1 MQYKHIWSV
10 VALALLFTHASRAQE
25 KPRTNLQFNFTGSS
39 SWVTGI
45 NESEIIS
52 SVFRLDP
59 AFGLTG
65 RTAARPKLGIRYGA
79 YFARTSARYT
89 INVPL
94 SSNWPEMQYVEITR
108 TRLGLRLP
116 LTFDVAL
123 ANTEKMRFA
132 WLIGALMYADF
143 EDRNIYNLVNV
154 ETPPELT
161 RGQQHQVGLAF
172 QTGFE
177 WGFHL
182 KNGRAMAL
190 ATELSAT
197 MPNNTSYAYSDFS
210 PSASLLSAGL
220 RVTYELAAEP
230 HKTRDVSSEKSRK
243 NLVSLGYGGRSYNQS
258 VNIGYERRVLE
269 LNWLRAS
276 IQATGGYGTY
286 GLFGTVG
293 PVASMGSS
301 KHAFD
306 LGFGL
311 GYIGELEQ
319 ADGVFEYGY
328 RYTSAKGF
336 VGRAY
341 FNYWGDMAFLGA
353 TAVGVSFGKAF

>member
-1 MQYKHIWSV
+1 MQYKHICGI
-10 VALALLFTHASRAQE
+10 VALALFITHASFAQE
-25 KPRTNLQFNFTGSS
+25 QPRTSLQFNLSGST
-39 SWVTGI
+39 SWVLGT

-52 SVFRLDP
+52 TVFRLDP

-65 RTAARPKLGIRYGA
+65 RTAAKPKLGIRYGA

-94 SSNWPEMQYVEITR
+94 GSNLPEMQAVEITR
-108 TRLGLRLP
+108 TRLGLRIP
-116 LTFDVAL
+116 LTFDIAL
-123 ANTEKMRFA
+123 ANSERMRFA
-132 WLIGALMYADF
+132 WLIGALMHVDF
-143 EDRNIYNLVNV
+143 EDRNIYNFVNV
-154 ETPPELT
+154 ENPPALT
-161 RGQQHQVGLAF
+161 QGQQLPLGLAF

-177 WGFHL
+177 WVFHL

-190 ATELSAT
+190 ATELTAT
-197 MPNNTSYAYSDFS
+197 APNNTSYAYSDFS

-230 HKTRDVSSEKSRK
+230 PKTRDKSPEKSRK
-243 NLVSLGYGGRSYNQS
+243 NVVSLGYGGRTYNQS
-258 VNIGYERRVLE
+258 ANIGYERQMIE

-276 IQATGGYGTY
+276 LQATGGYGTY

-341 FNYWGDMAFLGA
+341 FNYWGDMSFLGA

>member
-1 MQYKHIWSV
+1 MQYKYICSI
-10 VALALLFTHASRAQE
+10 VALSLLITRSSLAQE
-25 KPRTNLQFNFTGSS
+25 QSRTSLQFNLSGST
-39 SWVTGI
+39 SWVLGT

-52 SVFRLDP
+52 TVFRLDP

-65 RTAARPKLGIRYGA
+65 RTAAKPNLGIRYGA

-94 SSNWPEMQYVEITR
+94 SSNLPDIQEVEITR
-108 TRLGLRLP
+108 TRLGLRIP
-116 LTFDVAL
+116 VTFDIAL
-123 ANTEKMRFA
+123 ASSERMRFA
-132 WLIGALMYADF
+132 WLVGALLYVDF
-143 EDRNIYNLVNV
+143 EDRNTYNFVSV
-154 ETPPELT
+154 ENPPALT
-161 RGQQHQVGLAF
+161 SGDQHPVGLAF

-177 WGFHL
+177 WVFHL
-182 KNGRAMAL
+182 ENGRAMGL
-190 ATELSAT
+190 AAELSAT

-230 HKTRDVSSEKSRK
+230 LKMRDTSSEKQRK
-243 NLVSLGYGGRSYNQS
+243 NVVSLGYGGRSFNQS
-258 VNIGYERRVLE
+258 ANLGYERRVLE

-276 IQATGGYGTY
+276 IQATGGYGLY

-306 LGFGL
+306 LGYAL

-319 ADGVFEYGY
+319 ATGVFEYGY

-341 FNYWGDMAFLGA
+341 FNYWGDMSFLGA